1 MLWLISPGEKIR
13 FCQFFIH
20 VHFQMI
26 TNEDLCGYIQKAFP
40 DARVTVEDQTG
51 TRDHFRLRVTS
62 GAFKDMG
69 LLDRHRLVYSSLE
82 DPMKDGRIH
91 AVEIKALTP
100 EEDH

>member
-1 MLWLISPGEKIR
+1 MISNENLIAY
-13 FCQFFIH
+13 
-20 VHFQMI
+20 V
-26 TNEDLCGYIQKAFP
+26 QKAFP
-40 DARVTVEDQTG
+40 DAQVTVEDRTG
-51 TRDHFRLRVTS
+51 TMDHFRLRVTS
-62 GAFKDMG
+62 GAFKDIG